1 MNGLDYD
8 LIYEF
13 CSRIDVPVIAHGGVG
28 KIEHIEKGFLN
39 QEQNAIAVGSFFV
52 FQATH

>member
-28 KIEHIEKGFLN
+28 KIEHIEKGFKSGA
-39 QEQNAIAVGSFFV
+39 NAIAVGSFLF
-52 FQATH
+52 FKDH